1 MRKNYDKRIQEKW
14 RKALKALGINEN
26 MFPSKRD
33 ELGEYEPFKSGS
45 IALVRNGNYRETQIE
60 RIVLEVLNFEM
71 VNGCFHARL
80 KDLAGEEIQGTFHAN
95 CKETIKTNRCRKGSV
110 VILKQVSTY
119 SIESCKLCFKLSLNH
134 LFTVVGFCVLHYE

>member
-1 MRKNYDKRIQEKW
+1 MRKNYEKRIQEKW

-33 ELGEYEPFKSGS
+33 ELTEFEPFKSGT
-45 IALVRNGNYRETQIE
+45 IARVRQGLYRESQIE
-60 RIVLEVLNFEM
+60 KIVLEVVNFEM

-80 KDLAGEEIQGTFHAN
+80 KDLQGEEIQGTFHAN

-110 VILKQVSTY
+110 VVLK
-119 SIESCKLCFKLSLNH
+119 
-134 LFTVVGFCVLHYE
+134 